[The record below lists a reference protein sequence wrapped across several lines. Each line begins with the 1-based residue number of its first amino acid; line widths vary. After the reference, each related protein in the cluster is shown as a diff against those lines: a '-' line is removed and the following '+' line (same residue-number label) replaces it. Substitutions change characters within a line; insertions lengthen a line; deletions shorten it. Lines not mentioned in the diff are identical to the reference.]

1 MCYFNNIIRI
11 EDFNLDNVLIGEKSN
26 EIILVYNI
34 SYKFLIENFNT
45 KLCVLDSIKQMDL
58 LEFMM

>member
-11 EDFNLDNVLIGEKSN
+11 EDFNLGNVLIGEKSN
-26 EIILVYNI
+26 EVILVYNI
-34 SYKFLIENFNT
+34 SCKFLIENFHT

>member
-45 KLCVLDSIKQMDL
+45 KLCVLDSIK
-58 LEFMM
+58 